1 MEASN
6 DPGGPERSTAPTV
19 SREKWLNHART
30 KMARGYVLIIGSERR
45 VANFYQPGKG
55 YEMCAY
61 NVAKRLVK
69 EGIVAPTRTHH
80 LGTVYELQ
88 VPLEIKRDVQ
98 TKPPKP
104 EPEPESD
111 VDVLLESLEQEVPDD
126 GPDDDLED

>member
-1 MEASN
+1 MEVSN

-69 EGIVAPTRTHH
+69 EGIVTPTRTHY

-88 VPLEIKRDVQ
+88 VTPEIKQDVRPE
-98 TKPPKP
+98 PPKT
-104 EPEPESD
+104 EPETED
-111 VDVLLESLEQEVPDD
+111 DMDVLLKSLEQEVQDD
-126 GPDDDLED
+126 EVDGGLED